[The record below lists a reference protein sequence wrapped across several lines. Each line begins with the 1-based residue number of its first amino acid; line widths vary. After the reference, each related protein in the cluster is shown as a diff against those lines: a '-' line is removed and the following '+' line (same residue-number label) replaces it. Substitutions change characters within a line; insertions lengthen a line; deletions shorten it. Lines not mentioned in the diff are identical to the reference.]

1 MLIQSYYLGLCR
13 MCLGH
18 EYYNDDKIIHF
29 NDRKGEMVG
38 LQKPSLRALDFLLC
52 LAMYGCGHWWARAR
66 QIDMTR
72 KCSRDHLSAI

>member
-13 MCLGH
+13 MCLGN

-38 LQKPSLRALDFLLC
+38 LQKLSLRALDFLLC
-52 LAMYGCGHWWARAR
+52 LAMY
-66 QIDMTR
+66 
-72 KCSRDHLSAI
+72 